1 MDANPRR
8 APRAARPPRSVW
20 GAIAGIALAVILA
33 LGGLAIVGL
42 AVVVFVGMSQYG
54 SNK

>member
-8 APRAARPPRSVW
+8 APRAARPQRSVW
-20 GAIAGIALAVILA
+20 AAIGVALAVILA
-33 LGGLAIVGL
+33 LGGLTVVGL
-42 AVVVFVGMSQYG
+42 AVVVFVAMSHYG

>member
-8 APRAARPPRSVW
+8 APRAARPQRSMW
-20 GAIAGIALAVILA
+20 AIAGIALAVILA

>member
-1 MDANPRR
+1 MDANPSR
-8 APRAARPPRSVW
+8 APQAARPQRSVW
-20 GAIAGIALAVILA
+20 AVIGIALAVILA

-42 AVVVFVGMSQYG
+42 AVVAYVSLSQLG